1 MDSVGG
7 QRKAF
12 KGGLISVKPF
22 IGRIKFRKDDNQDFH
37 TADRSVANAWRN
49 HNGLQRLNGDEFTV
63 EFELRLASTFENDVG
78 FRVSFV
84 VVEPRVFTD
93 FGDVQGAGEFRD
105 TMERSLS
112 GSAGAGNAEDL
123 CEVSRFPAAG
133 GDA

>member
-22 IGRIKFRKDDNQDFH
+22 IGRIEFRKDDNQDFH

-49 HNGLQRLNGDEFTV
+49 HIGLQRLNGEELTV
-63 EFELRLASTFENDVG
+63 EFELSFVATFEDDVG
-78 FRVSFV
+78 FREGLV
-84 VVEPRVFTD
+84 VVKPRVFAD

-105 TMERSLS
+105 TMKGSPG
-112 GSAGAGNAEDL
+112 GSARAGNAGDV